1 MAVRQQRFYEFG
13 PLRLNPAERLLE
25 RDGQP
30 ISLTPKVFD
39 TLRVLI
45 EHAGHLVAKDDLM
58 RMVWPDATVEE
69 ANLAQNISV
78 LRKTLG
84 TAPDGREYIETVPKH
99 GYRFIAKVREVERNV
114 DAPMESPAEGA
125 APLVPLSPARKPRR
139 WIPALTLVVAS
150 LVIGAGV
157 WYRARAKNDLGERR
171 VMLAVL
177 PFENLSGNPE
187 QEYFSNGL
195 TEEMI
200 TQLGRLEPE
209 RLGVIARTSAMQ
221 YKNGRKDTRQIAS
234 ELGVDYIL
242 EGSVRRE
249 GDRVRVTAQLI
260 QARDQSHLWAEDY
273 DRDLRDILGLQSE
286 VAGAIAQQIRV
297 KLTPQQH
304 ARLGHAAP
312 VNTEAYENYL
322 KGRFFWNKRTVEGH
336 QKAIDF
342 FEQAL
347 ALDPNYEQ
355 AYAGLADAYALL
367 GSWPNAVL
375 PRRDAMTR
383 AREAA
388 QKALAFDESLADAH
402 ASLGF
407 VKMHYDWDFSGAERE
422 FLRAIALN
430 PGYATAHHWYAYDLV
445 ALGRLDEAVAEIRR
459 AQKADPLSV
468 IISRDVGELLL
479 FAGHDDE
486 AIAQSR
492 KTLEMDPYFSGANW
506 VLAWAHHHQG
516 KEKAFC
522 EDLQKALSGDDPAAG
537 LYYACTGNT
546 QEARRAVAK
555 LQEDATKRFGSSRF
569 VAEIDAQLGDPDGA
583 FAWLEKTFEEREGA
597 LIMMRV
603 DPTLERIRSDPR
615 FEQLA
620 RRVGLH

>member
-1 MAVRQQRFYEFG
+1 MTVREQRFYEFG

-39 TLRVLI
+39 TLRVLV
-45 EHAGHLVAKDDLM
+45 EHAGYLVEKDDLM
-58 RMVWPDATVEE
+58 RLVWPDATVEE

-99 GYRFIAKVREVERNV
+99 GYRFIAKVREVARNA
-114 DAPMESPAEGA
+114 DTPMESPAEGA
-125 APLVPLSPARKPRR
+125 GAPVALPPARKSPW
-139 WIPALTLVVAS
+139 WIPALAVVVVP

-157 WYRARAKNDLGERR
+157 WYRVRAKNDLAERR

-177 PFENLSGNPE
+177 PFENLSGNPD

-200 TQLGRLEPE
+200 TQLGRLEPD

-221 YKNGRKDTRQIAS
+221 YKNGRKDTRQIAD

-260 QARDQSHLWAEDY
+260 QARDRSHLWAEDY
-273 DRDLRDILGLQSE
+273 DRDLRDILALQSE

-304 ARLGHAAP
+304 ARLGQAAP
-312 VNTEAYENYL
+312 VNAEAYENYL

-336 QKAIDF
+336 QRAIEF
-342 FEQAL
+342 FERAL
-347 ALDPNYEQ
+347 ALDPNYEP

-407 VKMHYDWDFSGAERE
+407 VKMHYDWDFSGAEHE

-445 ALGRLDEAVAEIRR
+445 ALGRLEEAVAEIRR

-479 FAGHDDE
+479 FAGHDDD

-492 KTLEMDPYFSGANW
+492 KTLEMDPNFSDANW
-506 VLAWAHHHQG
+506 VRAWAYHHQG
-516 KEKAFC
+516 KEKEFL
-522 EDLQKALSGDDPAAG
+522 EDLRKASSEDPSTG
-537 LYYACTGNT
+537 LYYAWSGNV
-546 QEARRAVAK
+546 QEARRAVAVF
-555 LQEDATKRFGSSRF
+555 QREDATKRFGSSRF
-569 VAEIDAQLGDPDGA
+569 FVGIYAQLGDTDAA
-583 FAWLEKTFEEREGA
+583 FAWLEKTFDERDGS
-597 LIMMRV
+597 LIVTRV
-603 DPTLERIRSDPR
+603 APELERIRSDPR